1 MTRIKQLTNT
11 EMQTTFIYRLE
22 VTDANKYISNEKAA
36 IAKKILMFFRDML
49 WLYYNWMQVQFFI
62 FS

>member
-1 MTRIKQLTNT
+1 
-11 EMQTTFIYRLE
+11 MQTTFIYRLE

-36 IAKKILMFFRDML
+36 IAKIFLMFFRDML

-62 FS
+62 LS